1 MVEES
6 FEPCEILKK
15 AQEFHGHLGPF
26 LVIGV
31 KLGEF
36 AKKKLGE
43 NMNVLTKVPF
53 ITPFS
58 CIIDGVQ
65 VATKCTVGNRKLLIE
80 DSNKEI
86 IIQFKQGS
94 KNVLKVHVKPQLIEK
109 LVQDLSQGV
118 PAEELAHKIALMP
131 ESQIFTVKKNK

>member
-1 MVEES
+1 
-6 FEPCEILKK
+6 
-15 AQEFHGHLGPF
+15 
-26 LVIGV
+26 
-31 KLGEF
+31 
-36 AKKKLGE
+36 
-43 NMNVLTKVPF
+43 MNVFTKVPF

-58 CIIDGVQ
+58 CIIDGIQ

-86 IIQFKQGS
+86 IAQFKQDS

-131 ESQIFTVKKNK
+131 ESQIFTVKNNK